1 MMMDFASSHEFDPTL
16 PERFSGAPFFLG
28 TPFSDEDRAIMN
40 SIAALVPT
48 LSTLLGKHCEI
59 VVHSLEDPAH
69 AVIASANA
77 RLSHRE
83 LGNPIQQ
90 EGMETLLEK
99 MERKEAYFCRGRAGQ
114 RLKVDI
120 SPVMNAHG
128 RCLGSLSIALNL
140 EAPFIDIVSQLSPEE
155 VHNREEMRIWGTG
168 PVKLEDMIA
177 KTCAE
182 VDARH
187 GISGRNRAK
196 RIIAELY
203 GKGVF
208 NHRNA
213 VPLVSEYTG
222 ISTVT
227 VYWHLREL
235 KKEGERQQS

>member
-1 MMMDFASSHEFDPTL
+1 MSQVSSHSFNRAL
-16 PERFSGAPFFLG
+16 LERFSQAPFFLG

-40 SIAALVPT
+40 SVAALVPT
-48 LSTLLGKHCEI
+48 LSTLLGKNCEI
-59 VVHSLEDPAH
+59 VVHSLEDPEH
-69 AVIASANA
+69 SVIASANA
-77 RLSHRE
+77 RLSLRNV
-83 LGNPIQQ
+83 GDPIQQ
-90 EGMETLLEK
+90 EGLETVLEK
-99 MERKEAYFCRGRAGQ
+99 IDKREAYFCRGRAGQ
-114 RLKVDI
+114 RLKVGI

-168 PVKLEDMIA
+168 PVKLEDIIA

-196 RIIAELY
+196 RIIAALHE
-203 GKGVF
+203 KGVF

-213 VPLVSEYTG
+213 VPLVSSYTG